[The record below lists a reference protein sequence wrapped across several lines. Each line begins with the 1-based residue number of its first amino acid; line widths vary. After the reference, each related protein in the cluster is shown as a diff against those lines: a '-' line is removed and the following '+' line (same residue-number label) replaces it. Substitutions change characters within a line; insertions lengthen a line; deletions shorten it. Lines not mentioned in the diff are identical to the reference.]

1 MAVTGAYVEAMCKEV
16 YEPKVENNKYQHSQF
31 LSDLNKERAAFGR
44 EIVYATQTGDGG
56 NYGAEYDLLSNDY
69 TAGKRNEV
77 WKMGLGRVHGLFRQS
92 MVDMAR
98 TDSEEKAL
106 QDDLSNSMSAC
117 FSGISR
123 TVTTFIEGGKYGVLG
138 QVKSDLNLSTL
149 GITGV
154 EIPVDSSFLV
164 KTNIGTRIC
173 FASAGSANSAYPW
186 SNLMAS
192 GKYATIVRK
201 GADRITVNFDAA
213 FTGLTVYAGDY
224 IELYTARVGNELNG
238 PEGILDIMAA
248 YIDRSDPA
256 FYVGDGSGYI
266 EKLFRG
272 VDRSESVEELAGFY
286 VKADGTAAKPNSEAL
301 VEALMLSKRGGRMAD
316 RIHCYINDASYF
328 NMMKTELTNQAWQ
341 SANVTAAERLNQT
354 VGTNKIG
361 IAFEESFAGK
371 LTTDASIL
379 NGTARMVDM
388 DDMVWKDVGYLGK
401 ITDPVGN
408 GSEGSYN
415 IESVGRQGF
424 GDKIEAGF
432 DTPKLFEVSQNGK
445 NGDGNLW
452 EICAKVYGNL
462 QSQQTIKNVYVKLTA

>member
-1 MAVTGAYVEAMCKEV
+1 MAVTSAYVEAMCKEV

-92 MVDMAR
+92 MIDMAR

-248 YIDRSDPA
+248 YIDRDDPA